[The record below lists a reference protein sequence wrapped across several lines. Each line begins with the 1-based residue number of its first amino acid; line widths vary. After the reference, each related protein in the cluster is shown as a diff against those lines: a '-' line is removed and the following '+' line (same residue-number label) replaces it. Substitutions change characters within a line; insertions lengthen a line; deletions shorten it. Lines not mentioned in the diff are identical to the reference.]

1 MANFYKKTH
10 QSGRSMIEM
19 LGVLAIIGVLS
30 VAGIA
35 GYSKAMTKWKLQ
47 KAVDQISMI
56 ITNVQTLFSNTND
69 YSALREKAFSLGI
82 LSDSIKIAGTENEAY
97 NAFGL
102 NMLVAGWQNGWGII
116 YDVPSADVCVAIGT
130 MDWGE
135 NANLEYIL
143 LTSNDIEFRQFP
155 ISLADAVSAC
165 ASITPSDYPT
175 HIEFGFH

>member
-69 YSALREKAFSLGI
+69 YSALREKAFALGI
-82 LSDSIKIAGTENEAY
+82 FPDNVEKGSAENEAY

-102 NMLVAGWQNGWGII
+102 NMLVAGWQNGWGIT
-116 YDVPSADVCVAIGT
+116 YNVPSADVCVAIGT
-130 MDWGE
+130 MNWGE

-143 LTSNDIEFRQFP
+143 LTSDDIEFRKFP

-165 ASITPSDYPT
+165 AGFAPSDYPT
-175 HIEFGFH
+175 YIEFLFR